1 VIRALIVEDDFRV
14 AKVHA
19 GFTERVE
26 GFAVVGVAHTASA
39 ALEAVERLR
48 PDLVLLDV
56 FLPDA
61 GGLEVQRRLA
71 AGAHAPDVIFLTA
84 AREMSTVR
92 AAMRAGALSYLIKP
106 FSFDAL
112 RERLLAYAEVHARGT
127 EDGEAD
133 QADVD
138 RLFAAMR
145 HGGGGRALPKG
156 HSAAT
161 AERILGA
168 LGGGAALSAGEVA
181 ERVGVSRA
189 TAQRYLAML
198 AEAGELELALRYGSA
213 GRPEHEYRLP
223 E

>member
-26 GFAVVGVAHTASA
+26 GFAVAGMAHTASA
-39 ALEAVERLR
+39 ALEAAARLR

-61 GGLEVQRRLA
+61 DGLEVQRRLA
-71 AGAHAPDVIFLTA
+71 AAPQPPDVIFLTA
-84 AREMSTVR
+84 AREMATVR

-106 FSFDAL
+106 FTFDAL
-112 RERLLAYAEVHARGT
+112 RERLLAYAELRSRAALQ
-127 EDGEAD
+127 GEAD
-133 QADVD
+133 QEDVD
-138 RLFAAMR
+138 RLFGAMR
-145 HGGGGRALPKG
+145 RGGARELPKG
-156 HSAAT
+156 HSAPT
-161 AERILGA
+161 AELIVEA
-168 LGGGAALSAGEVA
+168 LGDGAALSAGEVA

-198 AEAGELELALRYGSA
+198 ADAGELRLALRYGSA

-223 E
+223 D